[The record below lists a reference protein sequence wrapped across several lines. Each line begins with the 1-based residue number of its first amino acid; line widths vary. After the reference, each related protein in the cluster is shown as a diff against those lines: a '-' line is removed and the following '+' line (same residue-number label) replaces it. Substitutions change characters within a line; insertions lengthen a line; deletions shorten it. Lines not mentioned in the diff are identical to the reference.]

1 MIGVK
6 HENINIQ
13 NSEDGQEKGELNQE
27 QITDE
32 DDLYKIQF
40 QIRSPLLKQNLEQF
54 DSFD

>member
-6 HENINIQ
+6 NENINIQ